1 MIPAIAPAPSLA
13 RQVYE
18 TIRDAICVGDLL
30 PGTRVAEDALAR
42 QLNVSRQPI
51 HQALGQLR
59 QEGFLCESGRRGL
72 EVAPI
77 SAALV
82 EQVYDLRL
90 ALEPH
95 AAARAAQRAATA
107 DRDEGEARLEAGR
120 RAVAARDVAA
130 VIEADFAFH
139 RYLYRLSDNPL
150 VEATATMNWHH
161 VRRVVRALMLQAPD
175 FNPRWQEHGEI
186 LDAVLRGDA
195 PAASRLAHA
204 HVEIAI
210 RSLRGRAAD
219 CASAPAVPSDG

>member
-1 MIPAIAPAPSLA
+1 MIPAIAPAPSLS

-18 TIRDAICVGDLL
+18 TIRDAICVGELL
-30 PGTRVAEDALAR
+30 PGERVAEDALAK

-51 HQALGQLR
+51 HQALGQLC
-59 QEGFLCESGRRGL
+59 QEGFLCQSGRRGL

-95 AAARAAQRAATA
+95 AAARAARRAARA
-107 DRDEGEARLEAGR
+107 DRAEGEARLEAGR
-120 RAVAARDVAA
+120 RAVAARDMAG

-150 VEATATMNWHH
+150 VEVTATRNWHH
-161 VRRVVRALMLQAPD
+161 VRRVVRALMRQTRD
-175 FNPRWQEHGEI
+175 FNPRWQEHG
-186 LDAVLRGDA
+186 
-195 PAASRLAHA
+195 
-204 HVEIAI
+204 
-210 RSLRGRAAD
+210 
-219 CASAPAVPSDG
+219 